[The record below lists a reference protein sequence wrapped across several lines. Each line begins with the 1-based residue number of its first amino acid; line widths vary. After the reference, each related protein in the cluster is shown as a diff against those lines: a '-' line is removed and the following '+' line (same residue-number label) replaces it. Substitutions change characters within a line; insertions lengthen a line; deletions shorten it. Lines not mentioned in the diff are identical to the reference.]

1 MKYLLSETRNIDR
14 LLARGRVLLA
24 SDFDGTLC
32 PLACSPAAA
41 QLTPA
46 MSEALAR
53 IGGCPQVT
61 LAVISGRPLADVRRR
76 VPDSVTCAGNH
87 GLEIGGPSLEF
98 EHPEA
103 AELRP
108 YLAELCQELTVM
120 VGSWPDAF
128 VEDKGLSA
136 TLHHRGLNACA
147 RYKLRFAARRCVA
160 RFGRKF
166 LLRSGLDAL
175 EICPRVG
182 WDKGSALTFIRD
194 GLGPFDA
201 CVCMGDDRTDET
213 MFGANTGGLNVRIGK
228 TGATMASHYLWD
240 PAETAILLE
249 YIACVYGSGAVVTVS
264 AETAKAHSYFE
275 MA

>member
-14 LLARGRVLLA
+14 ILARGRVLLA

-32 PLACSPAAA
+32 PVACSPAAA
-41 QLTPA
+41 QLTPT

-53 IGGCPQVT
+53 ISGCPQIT

-76 VPDSVTCAGNH
+76 VPDSFACAGNH

-103 AELRP
+103 LALRP
-108 YLAELCQELTVM
+108 DLAELCQELAV
-120 VGSWPDAF
+120 VAGRWPDAF
-128 VEDKGLSA
+128 VEDKRLSA
-136 TLHHRGLNACA
+136 TLHHKGLNACA
-147 RYKLRFAARRCVA
+147 RYRLRLAARRCVA

-194 GLGPFDA
+194 GLGPFET
-201 CVCMGDDRTDET
+201 CVCMGDDRTDEA
-213 MFGANTGGLNVRIGK
+213 MFGANTGGLNVRIGNG
-228 TGATMASHYLWD
+228 GATRASHYLWD

-249 YIACVYGSGAVVTVS
+249 YIACVYGAGAAVIASTEG
-264 AETAKAHSYFE
+264 ATTRAQLETA
-275 MA
+275 